1 MVVFCDVSVDVV
13 SDEATLLEFDT
24 TEEVAD
30 DEVDVTD
37 EVEEEFLLEVC
48 VYLTSSNS
56 FPLWVVQ
63 VGI

>member
-37 EVEEEFLLEVC
+37 EVEEFLLEVS